1 MKKILSIA
9 LSWVVGSFLA
19 VAVAGDA
26 RASAWV
32 DSVMSTLT
40 DREMIAQLFVPRLDI
55 TDNAAGYAQLD
66 NMVVKHGIGGIL
78 LGKGTCTSYANLIN
92 HAQAEAKIPLLI
104 TLDGEWGPAMRVTD
118 APRFPYNMVLG
129 AVHDTK
135 LAYYF
140 GKEVA
145 RECKALGIQVDFAPV
160 LDVNTNPRNP
170 VIGQRSFGENS
181 YRVAQLG
188 SLFCQG
194 LEDGG
199 VMAVGKHFPGHG
211 DTSVDSHKALPTV
224 DRTRD
229 RIEDVDLL
237 PYREAMRMGMSGV
250 MVGHLNIPALDA
262 SGVPASLSH
271 KITTGLLKTE
281 LGFDGLIFTDAL
293 AMSGAVVKSGENNC
307 VSAFRAGAD
316 IMLSSRS
323 PVADMEAMY
332 KALQNG
338 KISREELEKRCRRVL
353 TAKYRL
359 GLSRKPAE
367 ASVAKVT
374 QLVNS
379 PAAYDLIDRISRAAI
394 TVVCDSSQLL
404 PVRELASNSISVV
417 SIGEKAQNAFSD
429 MCSQYT
435 QVQKFGTVDGSL
447 SSAAVSSILKS
458 STTVIALYS
467 SEPWAV
473 NLYRR
478 LSKAGNCVS
487 VFFMNPYRMSAFG
500 IDKSRQAVV
509 VAYGNQTSLQNAA
522 AQALFGGL
530 NVSGRLPVSV
540 PGVAA
545 EGAGVDIKK
554 IRLGYASL
562 VEEDMN
568 PNLGKVI
575 DLIVGRC
582 IAAHAF
588 PGCQVVVVKDG
599 DFVINKSYGHLTYQV
614 DSPAVTDST
623 LYDVAS
629 LTKPLATVAV
639 LMGLY
644 DNGKFKMTDKIGNFI
659 PELSHSAIKSLPVLS
674 LLNHTTG
681 LGGVDLLYVLCGMKS
696 SKKVINNIKTGQ
708 GNLKDEYARYMRKG
722 MLKRDGKDSVEAY
735 DGGAFRDSIMVEIM
749 NYKNRREGKYKYS
762 DLNFFLLRKIA
773 ENLSGNTLDGESG
786 KLYADLGAW
795 RTGFKPLN
803 RFSDRNIAPT
813 EYDSLYRKRF
823 IQGTVHDELAAF
835 SGEVEGNAGLFSTA
849 TDIAKI
855 CEVWLNRGEYGG
867 KRYYSAETVELFTGK
882 KSIFGRTPG
891 FDTAARNKSMS
902 DMSEKIYGHTGFTGA
917 AFWID
922 PDKKLIYVF
931 LSNKIYPMR
940 DNMAFSKLNPRVMI
954 LREIYKSLAAS

>member
-9 LSWVVGSFLA
+9 LSWVVGSFMA

-32 DSVMSTLT
+32 DSVLSTLT
-40 DREMIAQLFVPRLDI
+40 DREMIAQLFVPRLDL
-55 TDNAAGYAQLD
+55 TDNAAGYAQLN
-66 NMVVKHGIGGIL
+66 NMVVKYGIGGIL

-92 HAQAEAKIPLLI
+92 RAQAEAKIPLLI

-129 AVHDTK
+129 AVRDTK

-170 VIGQRSFGENS
+170 VIGQRSFGENP
-181 YRVAQLG
+181 YKVAQLG

-224 DRTRD
+224 DRSRD
-229 RIEDVDLL
+229 RIEEVDLV

-262 SGVPASLSH
+262 SGAPASLSH

-316 IMLSSRS
+316 IMLSSRA
-323 PVADMEAMY
+323 PVADMEAIY

-338 KISREELEKRCRRVL
+338 KISREELVERCRRVL

-379 PAAYDLIDRISRAAI
+379 PAAYELIDRISRAAI
-394 TVVCDSSQLL
+394 TVVCDSLQLL
-404 PVRELASNSISVV
+404 SVRELASNSISVV
-417 SIGEKAQNAFSD
+417 SIGEKAHNAFSD

-435 QVQKFGTVDGSL
+435 QVQRFGTVDGSL
-447 SSAAVSSILKS
+447 SSTAVSSILKS

-509 VAYGNQTSLQNAA
+509 MAYGNQTSLQNAA

-562 VEEDMN
+562 AEEDMN
-568 PNLGKVI
+568 PDLGTVI
-575 DLIVGRC
+575 DSIVDRC
-582 IAAHAF
+582 ITAHAF

-599 DFVINKSYGHLTYQV
+599 DFVINKSYGHLTYQA
-614 DSPAVTDST
+614 DSPVVTDST

-629 LTKPLATVAV
+629 LTKPLATVAA
-639 LMGLY
+639 LMSLY
-644 DNGKFKMTDKIGNFI
+644 DEGKYKLKDKIGKFL
-659 PELSHSAIKSLPVLS
+659 PEISNPTIKSLSVLS
-674 LLNHTTG
+674 FLYHTTG
-681 LGGVDLLYVLCGMKS
+681 LSGVDLFRMLYGEKWSRIAMSCAILGKYNLMK
-696 SKKVINNIKTGQ
+696 V
-708 GNLKDEYARYMRKG
+708 YARYVEKEK
-722 MLKRDGKDSVEAY
+722 LKLDGVDSLEVY
-735 DGGAFRDSIMVEIM
+735 NGAFFRDSIMAEIM
-749 NYKNRREGKYKYS
+749 NYKIRREGKYKYS
-762 DLNFFLLRKIA
+762 DLNFFLLRNMV
-773 ENLSGNTLDGESG
+773 ENISGTTLDNLTRKFYGE
-786 KLYADLGAW
+786 LGAW

-803 RFSDRNIAPT
+803 RFSVRNIAPT
-813 EYDSLYRKRF
+813 EYDSLYRKRL
-823 IQGTVHDELAAF
+823 IHGTVHDELAAF

-849 TDIAKI
+849 TDVAKI
-855 CEVWLNRGEYGG
+855 CEVWLNKGEYGG
-867 KRYYSAETVELFTGK
+867 KRYYSAKTVELFTGK

-902 DMSEKIYGHTGFTGA
+902 DMSEKIYGHTGFTGT

-940 DNMAFSKLNPRVMI
+940 DNKAFSELNPRVAI
-954 LREIYKSLAAS
+954 LREIYKSLAS